1 MLAIPRPH
9 PPRTSLPC
17 CTVYTWQTAGSSLDT
32 CHMGAATVSGKP
44 AAMHKMGGTDVHNWG
59 ITFQAE
65 KSQGATSA
73 AQCYSCETKQSPNS
87 YLSENMYI
95 STRKWGAWSDDS
107 GSFRRKPRRDWRTR
121 GLSTSAWHFHNENI
135 IMGLCGLKKS
145 QPATEDTRVLT
156 HQEL

>member
-1 MLAIPRPH
+1 MSGAALAQPGLKQFFP
-9 PPRTSLPC
+9 SE
-17 CTVYTWQTAGSSLDT
+17 
-32 CHMGAATVSGKP
+32 GAATVSGKP

-95 STRKWGAWSDDS
+95 STRK
-107 GSFRRKPRRDWRTR
+107 
-121 GLSTSAWHFHNENI
+121 
-135 IMGLCGLKKS
+135 
-145 QPATEDTRVLT
+145 
-156 HQEL
+156 